1 MRNTCLVF
9 LLSAVLL
16 HPGSANAQDGWR
28 FELTPF
34 IGYRMGGEL
43 DAEDNEFDIE
53 LDDSVSAG
61 LLLNWQHRENTEW
74 EIHYSR
80 QDSVARIRNRT
91 SNEINRV
98 DFDAHSLQL
107 GGIYSFDGNRLVPYL
122 AMTLGGSYVR
132 TSGDQTESDTFFSGS
147 LGLGVRYAM
156 SERVGLR
163 LEARAYG
170 TLVRSSTDI
179 FCESNE
185 TTGACDV
192 RVEGDIIGQV
202 ETFAGVTVR
211 F

>member
-1 MRNTCLVF
+1 MRNTCLVL
-9 LLSAVLL
+9 LLSAFFLQ
-16 HPGSANAQDGWR
+16 PDSANAEDGWR

-34 IGYRMGGEL
+34 VGYRMGGQL
-43 DAEDNEFDIE
+43 DAEDDELDIE
-53 LDDSVSAG
+53 LDDSVSGG
-61 LLLNWQHRENTEW
+61 LLLNWRHRDNTEW
-74 EIHYSR
+74 ELHYSR

-91 SNEINRV
+91 SNEVSRV
-98 DFDAHSLQL
+98 DFDAHTLQL

-132 TSGDQTESDTFFSGS
+132 TTGDRDESDTFFSGS

-156 SERVGLR
+156 SERVRLR

-185 TTGACDV
+185 TTGACNV
-192 RVEGDIIGQV
+192 RVEGDIVGQI
-202 ETFAGVTVR
+202 ETFAGVSVR